1 MRMCPGSRLGPQS
14 GPQDAWSSC
23 VSCGTDKLGSNMLRV
38 LQFLLIYMI
47 VQYIRWADFFGY
59 LYDCKI
65 RWADFLA
72 NITDYIVQ

>member
-47 VQYIRWADFFGY
+47 VQYIRWADF
-59 LYDCKI
+59 
-65 RWADFLA
+65 LA
-72 NITDYIVQ
+72 NITDYTVQ